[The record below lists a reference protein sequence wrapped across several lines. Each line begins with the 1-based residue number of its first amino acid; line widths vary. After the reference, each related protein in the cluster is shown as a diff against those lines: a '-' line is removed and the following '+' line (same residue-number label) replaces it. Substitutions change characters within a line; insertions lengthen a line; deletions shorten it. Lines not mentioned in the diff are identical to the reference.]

1 MYVGFKSYKPMIYL
15 YVDICL
21 QSFPN
26 FFNVI
31 YWYGNRYYYIESFY
45 SHTCPCSHLYS
56 AVICIKM
63 SHFSLAVIENFIW
76 IEPLLR
82 GNLFYKATVSLFQW
96 WPLNTGLTVHWSI
109 LENIQKKMSI
119 FIQFLMFTCL

>member
-82 GNLFYKATVSLFQW
+82 GNLFYKATVSKR
-96 WPLNTGLTVHWSI
+96 GSI
-109 LENIQKKMSI
+109 HIKFSMTAKEKCDILIQM
-119 FIQFLMFTCL
+119 TAE